1 MMDRT
6 MSTKSGSFGLCW
18 EMLPEVSRSFA
29 LVIRWLPRQVDDA
42 VMVSYLLCRIADTLE
57 DSPLPVSDRRRLLL
71 GFAEGL
77 EGGRPEVPVEAASPT
92 YRRLLAHVPEVLA
105 SYRALDPEARRIIRE
120 RVAEM
125 CGGMARW
132 CDREIATFADQN
144 EYCYYVAGL
153 VGRLL
158 TDLFHASGR
167 IGSRA
172 RGALLEHAADFGLAL
187 QKVNVI
193 RDLRADLGEG
203 RCYWPTEVL
212 ARHGLTRS
220 TILQPANVDRALGAM
235 EELVQDQWGYLSAAL
250 RYLTLL
256 PMTEMRLRM
265 FCAIPLFMAVATVRC
280 CQGNPDVFLSPHP
293 VKIPSGQVRAI
304 VVRSLSLG
312 PFNSYLQSWFRRW
325 RRGLATERVSP
336 FQAVAALLP

>member
-1 MMDRT
+1 MGTR
-6 MSTKSGSFGLCW
+6 SGSFGLCW
-18 EMLPEVSRSFA
+18 DILPEVSRSFA
-29 LVIRWLPRQVDDA
+29 LVIRWLPRGVDDA

-57 DSPLPVSDRRRLLL
+57 DSQLPVGERRRLLH

-77 EGGRPEVPVEAASPT
+77 EAGRPEIPAEAAPT
-92 YRRLLAHVPEVLA
+92 AYRRLLAHAPEVLA
-105 SYRALDPEARRIIRE
+105 CYRALEAEPRRIIRE

-132 CDREIATFADQN
+132 CDREIGTMADQD

-167 IGSRA
+167 VGA
-172 RGALLEHAADFGLAL
+172 RGREQLLDHASDFGLAL

-193 RDLRADLGEG
+193 RDLRADLAEG

-212 ARHGLTRS
+212 ARHGLSRS
-220 TILQPANVDRALGAM
+220 TVLLPASVDRAVAAM
-235 EELVQDQWGYLSAAL
+235 DELVQDQWRYLSAAL
-250 RYLTLL
+250 RYITLL
-256 PMTEMRLRM
+256 PMTEPRLRI
-265 FCAIPLFMAVATVRC
+265 FCAIPLFMAVATVRS
-280 CQGNPDVFLSPHP
+280 CQGNPDVFLSDRP

-325 RRGLATERVSP
+325 RTGLAADRVSP